1 MDAAL
6 TTVAVTA
13 GTTLITL
20 TVTAVWHRARAGAK
34 ALARRVRRNGVGDAT
49 DPSGSA
55 QRLPGRRP
63 AAGPEARSEA
73 GPEAGPE
80 ARSEQFRT
88 GGSRPVY
95 RDHSH
100 AFGDQVVNSAARDT
114 GLWQE
119 SVRTPR
125 VESPP
130 RVFRGREELLSAL
143 TAAAHEPGAPHVLHG
158 MGGSGKTALAAEVF
172 LAAESEGL
180 TALWVVAADRTTLR
194 RGMLTVAAEL
204 GADPAELLAT
214 HDGRLA
220 AADLVWRHLARA
232 RRWLLVIDKADSPE
246 ILDGWLRSSS
256 AGAILITTR
265 RARAPQ
271 WQNAT
276 LHRLDVL
283 PPEDAAR
290 VITDFA
296 PGRGTPQDALDLAN
310 RLGRLPLALRLAGS
324 YLERQAL
331 ETWSLNDYRAR
342 FERDGTVLADQGA
355 ELPFI
360 EDAGAPAT
368 EGELRQRLS
377 WTWQITLDDL
387 SVRGLPEAAT
397 LMRLLSCWSPAPL
410 PRATLSGRT
419 ASGTEAGAET
429 GADGGAEAGTQAG
442 TGHGF
447 WNRAETA
454 LRALIDNSL
463 VSAYSYAGPS
473 ADGGATPCVQV
484 HGLVLESVHAG
495 IEAVERPE
503 YLRTAIRLLD
513 AALPGDSS
521 PAHVGRLRLLVP
533 HTTAILHH
541 TDIETSR
548 QAAALGIRT
557 AQLICEA
564 GDYRAAVE
572 LATLTGDVSERLR
585 GPDHHD
591 TMTSRHH
598 QGDYLRRLGAYHEAE
613 EVLRRVH
620 TRRVATL
627 GARHRETLET
637 AAALSMTLYL
647 LGHPEESLTWIRRA
661 IDGQRRTLG
670 NDHVET
676 LRSRAYALEFL
687 AHSGRTEIFLR
698 DGPATIAD
706 AERSLGA
713 DHVVTA
719 IAYSNYAYGLLRTE
733 APEEA
738 KVAAAERALQARVH
752 LYGDGHPLVLSAKL
766 VLSWAQSLAG
776 AHESAL
782 ALMRDA
788 VDGRERLLGTSHPL
802 TIKARVLY
810 AERLAEADRPDQAAR
825 LLRDNLQQAEAI
837 YGPHDL
843 DVRRATELQIRL
855 ATP

>member
-1 MDAAL
+1 M
-6 TTVAVTA
+6 
-13 GTTLITL
+13 
-20 TVTAVWHRARAGAK
+20 
-34 ALARRVRRNGVGDAT
+34 
-49 DPSGSA
+49 
-55 QRLPGRRP
+55 
-63 AAGPEARSEA
+63 
-73 GPEAGPE
+73 
-80 ARSEQFRT
+80 
-88 GGSRPVY
+88 
-95 RDHSH
+95 
-100 AFGDQVVNSAARDT
+100 
-114 GLWQE
+114 
-119 SVRTPR
+119 
-125 VESPP
+125 
-130 RVFRGREELLSAL
+130 L
-143 TAAAHEPGAPHVLHG
+143 TAAARRPGAAPHVLHG

-172 LAAESEGL
+172 LAAQAAGL
-180 TALWVVAADRTTLR
+180 TALWVVAADRAGLR
-194 RGMLTVAAEL
+194 RGMLAVAAEL
-204 GADPAELLAT
+204 GAEPAELLAA

-220 AADLVWRHLARA
+220 ASDLVWRYLART
-232 RRWLLVIDKADSPE
+232 RGWFLVIDKADSPE
-246 ILDGWLRSSS
+246 LLDGWLRLGALGGVS
-256 AGAILITTR
+256 APSGAERAGGAEGTGDADAPDGPSGSGGAEGASGSGGADGPGAQNGANGPGAQNGANGSGGAILPGPTGAILITTR

-296 PGRGTPQDALDLAN
+296 PGRGTAKDALDLAN

-342 FERDGTVLADQGA
+342 FERDGTALADQGA
-355 ELPFI
+355 ELPFVD
-360 EDAGAPAT
+360 DAGGPST
-368 EGELRQRLS
+368 ESELRQRLS

-387 SVRGLPEAAT
+387 AARGLPEAAT

-410 PRATLSGRT
+410 PRDVLSGLT
-419 ASGTEAGAET
+419 AAGASSATEA
-429 GADGGAEAGTQAG
+429 
-442 TGHGF
+442 
-447 WNRAETA
+447 A

-463 VSAYSYAGPS
+463 VSAHSYVAPGPD
-473 ADGGATPCVQV
+473 ATVTPCLQA

-495 IEAVERPE
+495 IDPEERPG
-503 YLRTAIRLLD
+503 YLRTAVRLLD
-513 AALPGDSS
+513 EALPGDSS
-521 PAHVGRLRLLVP
+521 PAHAGRLRLLVP
-533 HTTAILHH
+533 HTAAVLHH
-541 TDIETSR
+541 ADRGTSP

-572 LATLTGDVSERLR
+572 LATLTGDVSQRLH

-591 TMTSRHH
+591 TMTARHH
-598 QGDYLRRLGAYHEAE
+598 QGDYLRRLGDYHGAE

-620 TRRVATL
+620 GRRAEVL

-647 LGHPEESLTWIRRA
+647 LGRAEESLTWIRRA

-687 AHSGRTEIFLR
+687 AHSGRTETFLR
-698 DGPATIAD
+698 DGPATIVD

-719 IAYSNYAYGLLRTE
+719 IAYSNYAYGLLRTD
-733 APEEA
+733 APAEA
-738 KVAAAERALQARVH
+738 KVAAAERALHARVR

-766 VLSWAQSLAG
+766 VLSWARSLSG
-776 AHESAL
+776 AHEPAL
-782 ALMRDA
+782 ALMREA
-788 VDGRERLLGTSHPL
+788 VDGRERILGELHPL
-802 TIKARVLY
+802 TVKARVLY
-810 AERLAEADRPDQAAR
+810 AERLAEAGHADRALG
-825 LLRDNLQQAEAI
+825 LLRDNLPQAEAI

-843 DVRRATELQIRL
+843 DIQRATALQERL
-855 ATP
+855 TTP

>member
-13 GTTLITL
+13 GTTLVTL
-20 TVTAVWHRARAGAK
+20 TVTAAWQRVRAGA
-34 ALARRVRRNGVGDAT
+34 ASLARRVRHHRVGAAA
-49 DPSGSA
+49 PSAGS
-55 QRLPGRRP
+55 GTHSHDGRP
-63 AAGPEARSEA
+63 AADPDLETERFRA
-73 GPEAGPE
+73 GGTAPA
-80 ARSEQFRT
+80 
-88 GGSRPVY
+88 Y

-100 AFGDQVVNSAARDT
+100 AFGDPFVNSAAREA

-130 RVFRGREELLSAL
+130 RVFRGRAGIRSEL
-143 TAAAHEPGAPHVLHG
+143 TAAAHIPGAPHVLHG

-172 LAAESEGL
+172 RAAEAAGL
-180 TALWVVAADRTTLR
+180 TGLWVVAADRAGLR
-194 RGMLTVAAEL
+194 RGMLAVAAEL
-204 GADPAELLAT
+204 GADPADLKAA

-232 RRWLLVIDKADSPE
+232 ERWLLVIDKADNPE
-246 ILDGWLRSSS
+246 LLDGWLRSSRT
-256 AGAILITTR
+256 GTVLVTTR

-276 LHRLDVL
+276 LHHLEVL

-296 PGRGTPQDALDLAN
+296 PGRGTAQDALDLAN

-342 FERDGTVLADQGA
+342 FERDGTLLADQGA

-387 SVRGLPEAAT
+387 DDRGLPEATT
-397 LMRLLSCWSPAPL
+397 LLRLLSCWSQAPVPRAVLSGHHPAPEEE
-410 PRATLSGRT
+410 PATGSR
-419 ASGTEAGAET
+419 
-429 GADGGAEAGTQAG
+429 
-442 TGHGF
+442 F
-447 WNRAETA
+447 WSRAETA

-463 VSAYSYAGPS
+463 VSAHSYAGPTPE
-473 ADGGATPCVQV
+473 AGTTPCLHV

-495 IEAVERPE
+495 IEAADRPG
-503 YLRTAIRLLD
+503 YLLTAIHLLET
-513 AALPGDSS
+513 ALPGDAS
-521 PAHVGRLRLLVP
+521 PARLRRLPLFVP
-533 HTTAILHH
+533 HVTALLHH
-541 TDIETSR
+541 TDAATCP
-548 QAAALGIRT
+548 QAAALGTRT
-557 AQLICEA
+557 AQLVCEA
-564 GDYRAAVE
+564 GDYRGAAEV
-572 LATLTGDVSERLR
+572 ATLTGDVSERLQ

-591 TMTSRHH
+591 TLAARHH
-598 QGDYLRRLGAYHEAE
+598 QGDYLRRLGAYREAE
-613 EVLRRVH
+613 QVLRGVH
-620 TRRVATL
+620 ARRAATQ
-627 GARHRETLET
+627 GVRHHETLET
-637 AAALSMTLYL
+637 AAALSSTLFL
-647 LGHPEESLTWIRRA
+647 MGRTEESLTWIRRA

-687 AHSGRTEIFLR
+687 AHAGRTEAFLR

-706 AERSLGA
+706 AEHSLGT

-719 IAYSNYAYGLLRTE
+719 IAYSNYAYGLLRTDS
-733 APEEA
+733 PKDA
-738 KVAAAERALQARVH
+738 KLAAAERALHARIH
-752 LYGDGHPLVLSAKL
+752 LYGSGHPLVHSAKL
-766 VLSWAQSLAG
+766 VLSWAQSLSGDHA
-776 AHESAL
+776 SAL
-782 ALMRDA
+782 ALMREA
-788 VDGRERLLGTSHPL
+788 VEGRERFLGASHPL

-810 AERLAEADRPDQAAR
+810 AERLAEAGDPGQAAR
-825 LLRDNLQQAEAI
+825 LLQDNLPLAEAI

-843 DVRRATELQIRL
+843 DVQRAGQLQRRLPA
-855 ATP
+855 P